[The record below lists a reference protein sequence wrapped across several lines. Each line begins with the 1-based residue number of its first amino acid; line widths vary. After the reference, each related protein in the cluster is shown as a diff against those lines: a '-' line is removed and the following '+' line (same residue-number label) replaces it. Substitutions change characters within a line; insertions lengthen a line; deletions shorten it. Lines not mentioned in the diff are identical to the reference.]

1 MGRYIAGRIV
11 QVLPVLF
18 TVSVLVFA
26 LGYLVPG
33 DAAAVIL
40 GEGAS
45 PEDLAALRE
54 RMGLNEAPLY
64 RYFRWL
70 FRVLRGDL
78 GLSTLNGLEVRELI
92 AGRIAPTASL
102 ALYSL
107 SVAVL
112 IALPLGIAAACGK
125 GKAAD
130 GWLGILALLGI
141 SVPGFILGL
150 FLMILFGVWL
160 RWLPVSGYTPLSA
173 GFLPHLRSL
182 TLPALSLGFMYAAL
196 LMRMTRSALLDVL
209 GRDYIRT
216 ARAKGL
222 GESRVLVRHALVNAL
237 PPLITV
243 LAQSF
248 AGLLA
253 GAAVIE
259 FLFGVPGLGSLAAAS
274 IGRRDVET
282 LQGIILI
289 AALANIGL
297 SLAADLCLALADPR
311 LRLSGEL

>member
-1 MGRYIAGRIV
+1 VGRYIAGRIV

-64 RYFRWL
+64 RYLHWL
-70 FRVLRGDL
+70 FRVLGGDW
-78 GLSTLNGLEVRELI
+78 GLSALNGLEVRELI
-92 AGRIAPTASL
+92 AGRVAPTASL

-107 SVAVL
+107 AVAVL
-112 IALPLGIAAACGK
+112 IALPLGIAAARGK
-125 GKAAD
+125 GRAAD
-130 GWLGILALLGI
+130 RGLGILALLGI

-150 FLMILFGVWL
+150 FLMILFGVRL
-160 RWLPVSGYTPLSA
+160 RWLPVSGYSPLSE

-209 GRDYIRT
+209 ARDYIRT

-222 GESRVLVRHALVNAL
+222 GESRVLVRHALGNAL

-259 FLFGVPGLGSLAAAS
+259 FLFGIPGLGSLAAAS
-274 IGRRDVET
+274 IGRRDLET
-282 LQGIILI
+282 LRGIVLI
-289 AALANIGL
+289 AALANMGL
-297 SLAADLCLALADPR
+297 SLAADLCLALFDPR
-311 LRLSGEL
+311 LRLSGDL

>member
-1 MGRYIAGRIV
+1 M

-33 DAAAVIL
+33 DAAALIL

-45 PEDLAALRE
+45 PEDLALLRE
-54 RMGLNEAPLY
+54 RMGLEDPPLY
-64 RYFRWL
+64 RYFHWL
-70 FRVLRGDL
+70 SRLLRGDL
-78 GLSTLNGLEVRELI
+78 GRSTLNGIGVRELI
-92 AGRIAPTASL
+92 AGRAGPTASL
-102 ALYSL
+102 AVYSL
-107 SVAVL
+107 LIAVF
-112 IALPLGIAAACGK
+112 IALPPGIAAACKK

-130 GWLGILALLGI
+130 QGLTILALLGI

-150 FLMILFGVWL
+150 FLMLLFGVRL
-160 RWLPVSGYTPLSA
+160 RWFPVSGYIPLSE
-173 GFLPHLRSL
+173 GFLPHIRSL
-182 TLPALSLGFMYAAL
+182 TLPALALGFMYAAL
-196 LMRMTRSALLDVL
+196 LMRITRSALLDVL

-222 GESRVLVRHALVNAL
+222 GEFRLVARHALANAF
-237 PPLITV
+237 PPIIAV

-259 FLFGVPGLGSLAAAS
+259 FLFGIPGIGSLAAAS
-274 IGRRDVET
+274 IGRRDLET
-282 LQGIILI
+282 LQGIILL
-289 AALANIGL
+289 AALANTGL

>member
-1 MGRYIAGRIV
+1 MGRYIAGRIM

-33 DAAAVIL
+33 DAAAFIL

-54 RMGLNEAPLY
+54 RMGLKGSPFY
-64 RYFRWL
+64 RYFHWL
-70 FRVLRGDL
+70 FRLFRGDL
-78 GLSTLNGLEVRELI
+78 GLSALNGIEVRELI
-92 AGRIAPTASL
+92 AGRIGPTAGL
-102 ALYSL
+102 AVYSL
-107 SVAVL
+107 SIAVL
-112 IALPLGIAAACGK
+112 IALPLGLAAARGK

-130 GWLGILALLGI
+130 QGLSILALLGI

-150 FLMILFGVWL
+150 FLMLLFGVHL

-173 GFLPHLRSL
+173 GFLPHVRSL

-209 GRDYIRT
+209 GREYIRT

-222 GESRVLVRHALVNAL
+222 GEFRLMARHALVNAF
-237 PPLITV
+237 PPLIV
-243 LAQSF
+243 ALAQSF

-253 GAAVIE
+253 GTAVIE
-259 FLFGVPGLGSLAAAS
+259 SLFGIPGLGSLAAAS
-274 IGRRDVET
+274 ISRRDMET
-282 LQGIILI
+282 LQGIILL
-289 AALANIGL
+289 AALVNMGL
-297 SLAADLCLALADPR
+297 SLAADLFLALADPR
-311 LRLSGEL
+311 LHLSGDL

>member
-1 MGRYIAGRIV
+1 MGRYIAGRVLQI
-11 QVLPVLF
+11 LPVLF

-33 DAAAVIL
+33 DAAAFLL

-45 PEDLAALRE
+45 PEDVALLRE
-54 RMGLNEAPLY
+54 RMGLNGNPLY
-64 RYFRWL
+64 RYLHWFSRI
-70 FRVLRGDL
+70 VRGDL
-78 GLSTLNGLEVRELI
+78 GVSALNGLGVGELI
-92 AGRIAPTASL
+92 AGRVAPTVGL
-102 ALYSL
+102 AVYSL
-107 SVAVL
+107 LLAVL
-112 IALPLGIAAACGK
+112 IAFPLGIAAACAK

-130 GWLGILALLGI
+130 QGLTILALLGI
-141 SVPGFILGL
+141 SVPGFLLGL
-150 FLMILFGVWL
+150 FLMSLFGVQL
-160 RWLPVSGYTPLSA
+160 RWLPVSGYVPLSA
-173 GFLPHLRSL
+173 GFLPHIRSL

-209 GRDYIRT
+209 GRAYIRT

-222 GESRVLVRHALVNAL
+222 GEFRVLLRHALGNAL

-253 GAAVIE
+253 GAAVVE
-259 FLFGVPGLGSLAAAS
+259 FLFGIPGLGSLAAAS

-282 LQGIILI
+282 LQGIILL
-289 AALANIGL
+289 AALANMGV
-297 SLAADLCLALADPR
+297 SLAADMLLAAADPR
-311 LRLSGEL
+311 LRLSGDL

>member
-1 MGRYIAGRIV
+1 MGRYVAGRIV

-45 PEDLAALRE
+45 PADLAVLRE
-54 RMGLNEAPLY
+54 RMGLNEPPLH

-92 AGRIAPTASL
+92 GGRIAPTASL

-107 SVAVL
+107 AVAVL
-112 IALPLGIAAACGK
+112 IALPLGIAAAFKK

-130 GWLGILALLGI
+130 RWLGILALLGI

-150 FLMILFGVWL
+150 FLMSLFGVRL
-160 RWLPVSGYTPLSA
+160 RWLPVSGYSPLSG

-209 GRDYIRT
+209 GSDYIRT

-222 GESRVLVRHALVNAL
+222 GEPRVLLRHALVNAL

-259 FLFGVPGLGSLAAAS
+259 FLFGIPGLGSLAAAS
-274 IGRRDVET
+274 IGRRDAET

-311 LRLSGEL
+311 LRLSGDL

>member
-18 TVSVLVFA
+18 IVSVLVFA
-26 LGYLVPG
+26 LGCLVPG

-45 PEDLAALRE
+45 PEDLAGLRE
-54 RMGLNEAPLY
+54 RMGLNRSPLY
-64 RYFRWL
+64 RYFLWL
-70 FRVLRGDL
+70 SRLLRGDL
-78 GLSTLNGLEVRELI
+78 GLSALNGLEVRELI
-92 AGRIAPTASL
+92 AGRVGPTAGL
-102 ALYSL
+102 AVYSL
-107 SVAVL
+107 SIALL
-112 IALPLGIAAACGK
+112 IALPLGAVAAWNR

-130 GWLGILALLGI
+130 QGLSVLSLLGI

-150 FLMILFGVWL
+150 FLMFLFGVWL

-173 GFLPHLRSL
+173 GILPHIRSL

-196 LMRMTRSALLDVL
+196 LMRMTRSALLDTL

-222 GESRVLVRHALVNAL
+222 GEFRLFLRHALTNAS
-237 PPLITV
+237 PPLIVV

-253 GAAVIE
+253 GTAVIE
-259 FLFGVPGLGSLAAAS
+259 FLFGIPGLGSLAASS
-274 IGRRDVET
+274 IGRRDMET
-282 LQGIILI
+282 LQGIILL
-289 AALANIGL
+289 AALVNTGL
-297 SLAADLCLALADPR
+297 SLAADLCLALLDPR
-311 LRLSGEL
+311 VRLSGDL

>member
-1 MGRYIAGRIV
+1 MGRYMAGRIT

-40 GEGAS
+40 GGEAS
-45 PEDLAALRE
+45 PEDLAALQE
-54 RMGLNEAPLY
+54 RMGFKGSPLY
-64 RYFRWL
+64 RYFHWL
-70 FRVLRGDL
+70 SRLLRGDL
-78 GLSTLNGLEVRELI
+78 GLSALNGIGVRELI
-92 AGRIAPTASL
+92 AGRVGPTAGL
-102 ALYSL
+102 AVYSL
-107 SVAVL
+107 SIAVL
-112 IALPLGIAAACGK
+112 IALPLGIAGACKK

-130 GWLGILALLGI
+130 QGLSVLAFLGI

-150 FLMILFGVWL
+150 FLMFLFGVWL
-160 RWLPVSGYTPLSA
+160 RWLPVSGYTPLSE
-173 GFLPHLRSL
+173 GFLPHIRSL

-196 LMRMTRSALLDVL
+196 LMRMTRSALLDAL

-216 ARAKGL
+216 GRAKGL
-222 GESRVLVRHALVNAL
+222 GEFRLLLRHALVNAF
-237 PPLITV
+237 PPVIVT

-259 FLFGVPGLGSLAAAS
+259 FLFGIPGLGSLAAAS

-282 LQGIILI
+282 LQGIILL
-289 AALANIGL
+289 AALANMGL
-297 SLAADLCLALADPR
+297 
-311 LRLSGEL
+311 

>member
-1 MGRYIAGRIV
+1 MARYIAGRIA

-45 PEDLAALRE
+45 PEDLARLRE
-54 RMGLNEAPLY
+54 RMGLNGSPLY
-64 RYFRWL
+64 RYFHWL

-78 GLSTLNGLEVRELI
+78 GLSALNGIEVRELI
-92 AGRIAPTASL
+92 AGRVGPTAGL
-102 ALYSL
+102 AVYSL
-107 SVAVL
+107 SIAVL
-112 IALPLGIAAACGK
+112 IALPLGLAAARGK

-130 GWLGILALLGI
+130 RGLSVLALLGI

-150 FLMILFGVWL
+150 FLMFLFGVWL
-160 RWLPVSGYTPLSA
+160 RWLPVSGYTPLSE
-173 GFLPHLRSL
+173 GFLPHIRSL

-209 GRDYIRT
+209 GREYVRT

-222 GESRVLVRHALVNAL
+222 GEFRLLVRHALVNAL
-237 PPLITV
+237 PPLVVV

-253 GAAVIE
+253 GTAVIE
-259 FLFGVPGLGSLAAAS
+259 FLFGIPGLGSLAAAS

-282 LQGIILI
+282 LQGIILL
-289 AALANIGL
+289 AGLANMGL
-297 SLAADLCLALADPR
+297 SLAADLCLALLDPR
-311 LRLSGEL
+311 LRLSGDL

>member
-1 MGRYIAGRIV
+1 MAGRIA
-11 QVLPVLF
+11 QLLPVLF
-18 TVSVLVFA
+18 TVSLVVFA

-54 RMGLNEAPLY
+54 RMGLNGSPFY

-78 GLSTLNGLEVRELI
+78 GFSALNGLEVRKLI
-92 AGRIAPTASL
+92 SGRLGPTAALAVYSL
-102 ALYSL
+102 AVS
-107 SVAVL
+107 VL
-112 IALPLGIAAACGK
+112 IALPLGIAAARKK

-130 GWLGILALLGI
+130 RALSVLALLGI

-150 FLMILFGVWL
+150 FLMILFGLQL
-160 RWLPVSGYTPLSA
+160 RWFPVSGYRPLSA
-173 GFLPHLRSL
+173 GFLPHIRSL

-196 LMRMTRSALLDVL
+196 LMRMTRSALLDTL

-222 GESRVLVRHALVNAL
+222 GEFRLLLRHALPNAL
-237 PPLITV
+237 PPLVAV
-243 LAQSF
+243 LAQNF

-259 FLFGVPGLGSLAAAS
+259 FLFGIPGIGSLAAAS
-274 IGRRDVET
+274 VGRRDLET
-282 LQGIILI
+282 LQAIVLL
-289 AALANIGL
+289 AALANTGL
-297 SLAADLCLALADPR
+297 SLAADLLLSLIDPR